1 MDIEV
6 GKKYRHTPTGNIATV
21 TCVDGDEV
29 HFDDGCWATKDT
41 LTSVS
46 NFEKFWEEVADDRVN
61 HPYKSCNDGTDKI
74 KSNIESV
81 SEELNKIIKPEHN
94 RVNHPSYYQDP
105 SGVECITVAR
115 YRDFNIGNALKY
127 LWRAGLKTEEGISDI
142 DKQIEDLQKAVFYIN
157 DEIELLKG
165 KAKD

>member
-1 MDIEV
+1 MMDIEV
-6 GKKYRHTPTGNIATV
+6 GKRYKHLPTGNIATV
-21 TCVDGDEV
+21 TRVDGYEV

-46 NFEKFWEEVADDRVN
+46 NFEKFWEEAADD
-61 HPYKSCNDGTDKI
+61 
-74 KSNIESV
+74 
-81 SEELNKIIKPEHN
+81 

-127 LWRAGLKTEEGISDI
+127 LWRAGLKKEEGTSDI